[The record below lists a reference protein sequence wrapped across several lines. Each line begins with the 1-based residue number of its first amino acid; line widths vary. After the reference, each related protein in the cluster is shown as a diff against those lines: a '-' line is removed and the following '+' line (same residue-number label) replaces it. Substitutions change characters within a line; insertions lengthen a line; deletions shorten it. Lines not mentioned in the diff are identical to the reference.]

1 MDNRLT
7 KYLLKHSKKKD
18 NELKYDFMPP
28 LLEIIER
35 PAHKGGTVIILGV
48 FLLLVTTIIW
58 STFSKI
64 DVVITATGSLQ
75 PEGKI
80 KIIKSNSSGTI
91 DAINIVEGQ
100 LVDEGDIL
108 FQLNTEVIN
117 IDIDQLYKQR
127 EILEAQRDIYN
138 MILDDKDMSELDLS
152 VYDSS
157 VRNEVESI
165 IKSDSIFKN
174 SINSYEKEKVNNDL
188 NKQIAQYNI
197 EEYNKNNMTQQV
209 RIQELMIQQYD
220 LAIESIDIQ
229 IKDATLQY
237 SAQINSKQFEIEN
250 ELNDLD
256 SKIDKYNLAKDDQ
269 TITSPV
275 RGYINS
281 ISVNQI
287 GDTVS
292 STQELAYIVPIDEP
306 IEMFCYVKNMD
317 IADIDIGMDVEIKLD
332 AYPYNKYGT
341 VKGKVKYISPSS
353 FVNDQLGSVYLIK
366 VRVLN
371 KNNEIKIT
379 SGLTG
384 NVEIK
389 IGKRTVM
396 DYFLDPI
403 MKGFGESLKEK

>member
-7 KYLLKHSKKKD
+7 KYLLKHSKKKE

-292 STQELAYIVPIDEP
+292 STQELAYIVPINEP

-371 KNNEIKIT
+371 KSNEIKLT

>member
-188 NKQIAQYNI
+188 NKRIAQYNI
-197 EEYNKNNMTQQV
+197 EEYNKNNLTQQV

-371 KNNEIKIT
+371 KSNEIKLT

>member
-48 FLLLVTTIIW
+48 FLLLVSTIIW

-152 VYDSS
+152 VYNSS

-188 NKQIAQYNI
+188 NKRIAQYNI

-371 KNNEIKIT
+371 KSNEIKLT

>member
-1 MDNRLT
+1 M
-7 KYLLKHSKKKD
+7 
-18 NELKYDFMPP
+18 
-28 LLEIIER
+28 
-35 PAHKGGTVIILGV
+35 V
-48 FLLLVTTIIW
+48 FAYRSTAASNKTTY
-58 STFSKI
+58 FQ
-64 DVVITATGSLQ
+64 VV
-75 PEGKI
+75 
-80 KIIKSNSSGTI
+80 
-91 DAINIVEGQ
+91 V
-100 LVDEGDIL
+100 V
-108 FQLNTEVIN
+108 
-117 IDIDQLYKQR
+117 
-127 EILEAQRDIYN
+127 
-138 MILDDKDMSELDLS
+138 
-152 VYDSS
+152 
-157 VRNEVESI
+157 
-165 IKSDSIFKN
+165 
-174 SINSYEKEKVNNDL
+174 NDL
-188 NKQIAQYNI
+188 
-197 EEYNKNNMTQQV
+197 EEV
-209 RIQELMIQQYD
+209 
-220 LAIESIDIQ
+220 
-229 IKDATLQY
+229 
-237 SAQINSKQFEIEN
+237 
-250 ELNDLD
+250 LD
-256 SKIDKYNLAKDDQ
+256 
-269 TITSPV
+269 PV

-371 KNNEIKIT
+371 KNNEIKLT

>member
-292 STQELAYIVPIDEP
+292 STQELAYIVPINEP

-371 KNNEIKIT
+371 KSNEIKLT

-389 IGKRTVM
+389 IGKRTVI

>member
-371 KNNEIKIT
+371 KNNEIKLT

>member
-64 DVVITATGSLQ
+64 DVVITAT
-75 PEGKI
+75 
-80 KIIKSNSSGTI
+80 
-91 DAINIVEGQ
+91 
-100 LVDEGDIL
+100 
-108 FQLNTEVIN
+108 
-117 IDIDQLYKQR
+117 
-127 EILEAQRDIYN
+127 
-138 MILDDKDMSELDLS
+138 DKDMSELDLS

-371 KNNEIKIT
+371 KNNEIKLT

>member
-292 STQELAYIVPIDEP
+292 STQELAYIVPINEP

-371 KNNEIKIT
+371 KSNEIKLT

>member
-64 DVVITATGSLQ
+64 DVVITAAGSLQ

-371 KNNEIKIT
+371 KNNENKLT